1 MDSRVTDFISSKE
14 KWTQELIRL
23 RTILLLLPLEETIKW
38 GSPTYS
44 YKGKNVVSI
53 AAFKNHFG
61 LWFFQGGLLKDKFKV
76 LRNAQEGK
84 TQAMRQMRLET
95 AADIK
100 EDIIKLYVLEAIDN
114 IEAGKEIKPNRTTKP
129 LLIPELLKEV
139 FSKNE
144 DIKIA
149 FNEFTK
155 SKQRDFADHISGAK
169 REATKL
175 SRLEKIIPMIL
186 RGEGL
191 HDKYKNC

>member
-1 MDSRVTDFISSKE
+1 M
-14 KWTQELIRL
+14 
-23 RTILLLLPLEETIKW
+23 
-38 GSPTYS
+38 
-44 YKGKNVVSI
+44 
-53 AAFKNHFG
+53 
-61 LWFFQGGLLKDKFKV
+61 FFQGGLLKDKFKV

-139 FSKNE
+139 FSKNK

>member
-1 MDSRVTDFISSKE
+1 MNPNVTEFIQLKE
-14 KWTQELIRL
+14 KWTPELIHL
-23 RTILLLLPLEETIKW
+23 RAILLQLPLEETIKW
-38 GSPTYS
+38 QLPNYT

-61 LWFFQGGLLKDKFKV
+61 LWFFQGGLLKDKFRV

-84 TQAMRQMRLET
+84 TQAMRQMRFLT
-95 AADIK
+95 ASEIK
-100 EDIIKLYVLEAIDN
+100 EDSIKQYVLEAIDN
-114 IEAGKEIKPNRTTKP
+114 IEAGKELKPNRNTKP
-129 LLIPELLKEV
+129 LIIPDLLKEV
-139 FSKNE
+139 FSKNK
-144 DIKIA
+144 DLKIA

-155 SKQRDFADHISGAK
+155 SKQRDFADYISGAK

-191 HDKYKNC
+191 HDKYRNC

>member
-1 MDSRVTDFISSKE
+1 MDSRVTEFITSKE
-14 KWTQELIRL
+14 KWTQELIHM
-23 RTILLLLPLEETIKW
+23 RTILMQLPLEETIKW

-61 LWFFQGGLLKDKFKV
+61 LWFFQGGLLKDKAKV

-84 TQAMRQMRLET
+84 TQAMRQMRLV
-95 AADIK
+95 AASEIK
-100 EDIIKLYVLEAIDN
+100 EDIIKGYILEAIDN
-114 IEAGKEIKPNRTTKP
+114 IEAGKEIKPKRTTKP
-129 LLIPELLKEV
+129 LLIPDLLNEV
-139 FSKNE
+139 FTKNE

-155 SKQRDFADHISGAK
+155 SKQRDFADHIFGAK
-169 REATKL
+169 RETTKL

>member
-1 MDSRVTDFISSKE
+1 MDLRVTEFITSKE
-14 KWTQELIRL
+14 KWTQELTHL
-23 RTILLLLPLEETIKW
+23 RSILIQLPLEETIKW

-44 YKGKNVVSI
+44 YKRKNVVSI

-61 LWFFQGGLLKDKFKV
+61 LWFFQGGLLKDKAKV

-84 TQAMRQMRLET
+84 TQAMRQMRLEF
-95 AADIK
+95 AAEIK

-129 LLIPELLKEV
+129 LIIPELLKEV

-155 SKQRDFADHISGAK
+155 SKQRDFADHISAAK